1 MFCIVLFDT
10 FKKVRV
16 KRKNRIQTAIGQSN
30 SSIILGFSTFIFFF
44 FALSVFLLLPFLYE
58 GHSFNKG
65 CSACVS
71 LSLFVYEVLVEL
83 LLFFFFV
90 GEQTA

>member
-44 FALSVFLLLPFLYE
+44 FCAVGFSSLTFFIRGAQLQQRLQRL
-58 GHSFNKG
+58 
-65 CSACVS
+65 C

>member
-71 LSLFVYEVLVEL
+71 LSLCMKYSWS
-83 LLFFFFV
+83 FFFFFFL
-90 GEQTA
+90 